1 MSAHA
6 MGPCFRPAGPRWT
19 VQERLQGGVE
29 KGTLAALKGSEKK
42 KGQESGLRGVVKTVI
57 TVGSLPA
64 GSVFSLEKVIPLF

>member
-1 MSAHA
+1 

-29 KGTLAALKGSEKK
+29 KGTLVALKGSEKK